1 MRRNLGGPALVVAVV
16 ALFVALGD
24 GAVAAGIV
32 PLARHAITAT
42 TATNALKL
50 GGKTPTQ
57 IKKTLRGPAGAKGP
71 TGAAGPAGAA
81 GSAVVSLHTQSF
93 TVAEAGADG
102 DSTSVTASCDT
113 GQKAVGGGYTSDG
126 SVGLAGGVL
135 GTDSHPTAAGN
146 GWTMSLD
153 NLDGTAG
160 HTGTVY
166 AVCFG

>member
-50 GGKTPTQ
+50 GGKTPAQ
-57 IKKTLRGPAGAKGP
+57 VRKTLRGPAGP
-71 TGAAGPAGAA
+71 TGPAGPAGAA
-81 GSAVVSLHTQSF
+81 GAPGSAMVTLHTQSF
-93 TVAEAGADG
+93 SLAVAGGDG
-102 DSTSVTASCDT
+102 DSASVTASCST
-113 GQKAVGGGYTSDG
+113 GQKAVGGGYTSD
-126 SVGLAGGVL
+126 STLGLAGGVL
-135 GTDSHPTAAGN
+135 GADSSPTTADD
-146 GWTMSLD
+146 GWTTFVE
-153 NLDGTAG
+153 NLDGVAG

>member
-1 MRRNLGGPALVVAVV
+1 MRRNLGGPALVVAVL

-32 PLARHAITAT
+32 PLARHAITAN

-57 IKKTLRGPAGAKGP
+57 IKQALRGP
-71 TGAAGPAGAA
+71 TGATGPAGPAGAA
-81 GSAVVSLHTQSF
+81 GAAASTTVALRTQSF
-93 TVAEAGADG
+93 TVAEAGLDG
-102 DSTSVTASCDT
+102 DSTSVTVNCDS

-126 SVGLAGGVL
+126 TVGLAGGVL
-135 GTDSHPTAAGN
+135 GTDSHPNAADN
-146 GWTMSLD
+146 GWTLSVA

-166 AVCFG
+166 AVCLG